1 MSKSREKTTWIFS
14 GTVDLSAANGGV
26 GTLLLDPENINIVQN
41 INIVSGDNDDQ
52 LGDNEILKGDKA
64 VNENPLGTFNIS
76 ATALENLSAT
86 ANVLLEATNDVTI
99 VSQPLSLLSL
109 LLFLLL

>member
-1 MSKSREKTTWIFS
+1 MAISGRGAVVSRETGGLLKSREKITWIFS
-14 GTVDLSAANGGV
+14 GTVDLSAANGTV
-26 GTLLLDPENINIVQN
+26 GTVLLDPENITIGAN

-76 ATALENLSAT
+76 AGS
-86 ANVLLEATNDVTI
+86 
-99 VSQPLSLLSL
+99 P
-109 LLFLLL
+109 